1 MLKVQS
7 TVNFALQKEGGSVG
21 FLGNSSQK
29 REGSRE
35 NTGNFLHGFAARYV
49 VGQHRDIF
57 LNNLTEETVEDYRAN
72 LTHIAFVAANL
83 VRNRGNDALDSGHR
97 KRADII
103 EKLNLPV
110 VVFGLGAQARLG
122 QSLSDM
128 DISPDTRRLLA
139 VISHHSSKIAVRGEF
154 TADLCKHLGIHNVE
168 VIGCQS
174 CFISRR
180 PDFKIPELTETPNA
194 DRLVVNVTYH
204 ARELPLIKEAMS
216 EGAAFIG
223 QTEHFEY
230 ELAQLDEGAAIDNLP
245 ENVRSLISPQLY
257 NLFKSGRLDFSEY
270 HRWVREKFVQY
281 YSMPPWFAKL
291 SSGEFDACIG
301 TRFHGNM
308 AAMQSGVPSLWI
320 VHDSRTQEFCDY
332 LGLPQAPLKALSEEK
347 TVGDIFDKYYRTD
360 GFAKKYQEAY
370 ARFYAYLTEHGVPHK
385 LAAPLRN

>member
-1 MLKVQS
+1 MLNNQS
-7 TVNFALQKEGGSVG
+7 TTDFVLPVGGGSVG
-21 FLGNSSQK
+21 FIGIPSE
-29 REGSRE
+29 RPPGTRE
-35 NTGNFLHGFAARYV
+35 NTGNFLHGFAARHII
-49 VGQHRDIF
+49 GQNQNIP
-57 LNNLTEETVEDYRAN
+57 LNNLTDEMIEKYRSE
-72 LTHIAFVAANL
+72 LTHIAFITANAIRGGNNDVLAA
-83 VRNRGNDALDSGHR
+83 GHR
-97 KRADII
+97 KVADAI
-103 EKLNLPV
+103 EKLDLPV
-110 VVFGLGAQARLG
+110 IVFGLGAQAKIG
-122 QSLSDM
+122 QAIPDM
-128 DISPDTRRLLA
+128 DISAETKRLLS
-139 VISHHSSKIAVRGEF
+139 VISHYSPKIAVRGEF
-154 TADLCKHLGIHNVE
+154 TADLCKHLGVHNIE

-230 ELAQLDEGAAIDNLP
+230 ELAQLDEGATIDNLP

-257 NLFKSGRLDFSEY
+257 NIFKSGRLDFSGY

-370 ARFYAYLTEHGVPHK
+370 TRFYAYLTEHGVPHK